1 MGIRGEST
9 EGGAT
14 SPETQWPALRR
25 ATHSRPTR
33 WLGWVAT
40 IMGQA
45 SLVVKASLADET
57 WGRFIVTLQGECGIS
72 QGCVTADRTIVYIDG
87 LNLYHRLLRGD
98 RTAVGSTL

>member
-1 MGIRGEST
+1 M
-9 EGGAT
+9 A
-14 SPETQWPALRR
+14 ALRR

-57 WGRFIVTLQGECGIS
+57 RALHSDAPRRTRNFPGV
-72 QGCVTADRTIVYIDG
+72 CVTADRTIVYIDG